1 MGTYVATLLLGGV
14 VAVLSMMWLT
24 SLGLAF
30 SQGAGML
37 LTAMATLYSAELFRF
52 LERRIGRFPRP

>member
-14 VAVLSMMWLT
+14 VAMLSMMWLT

-30 SQGAGML
+30 SQGAGMAL
-37 LTAMATLYSAELFRF
+37 IAMGTIYSAELYRF

>member
-14 VAVLSMMWLT
+14 VATLSLLWLT
-24 SLGLAF
+24 SLGLHF
-30 SQGAGML
+30 SQGAGMAII
-37 LTAMATLYSAELFRF
+37 AMATLYSAELFRF